1 MNSTHTHT
9 HHRPA
14 LLRLALVGAAAGVL
28 WLVFAMY
35 TQPEF
40 VVNMANQLWSCF

>member
-1 MNSTHTHT
+1 MHSTHTPT
-9 HHRPA
+9 HRPA
-14 LLRLALVGAAAGVL
+14 LLWLALGGAATGVL
-28 WLVFAMY
+28 WLVFTMY